1 MICSS
6 GILSSSRFHKSFPLI
21 FKISIIPTYPSH
33 KSDKDDAKL
42 QSHQPR
48 CKNNSR
54 EDLNFPPVPSDTE
67 AKPPHGTR
75 PQTPSCGKTDAVD
88 SYPTAGGGAAW
99 MEAAGKASGAAAAKE
114 WLC

>member
-21 FKISIIPTYPSH
+21 FKIIILTYPSH
-33 KSDKDDAKL
+33 KTDKDDAK
-42 QSHQPR
+42 H
-48 CKNNSR
+48 CKATSQDAR
-54 EDLNFPPVPSDTE
+54 TTAEKISTFLPFPAT

-75 PQTPSCGKTDAVD
+75 PQTPTCGKTDAVD

-99 MEAAGKASGAAAAKE
+99 TEAAGKASGAAAAKE